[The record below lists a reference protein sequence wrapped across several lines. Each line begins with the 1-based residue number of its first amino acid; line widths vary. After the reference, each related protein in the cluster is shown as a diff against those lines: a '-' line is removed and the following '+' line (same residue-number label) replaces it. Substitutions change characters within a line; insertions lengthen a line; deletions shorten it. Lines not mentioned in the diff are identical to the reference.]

1 MWQLNIYN
9 NQVKSSKSIY
19 HRFILIILG
28 PFGGAERGRA
38 SLAHTYSML
47 QFLFKS
53 SADKIAM
60 ISAQVSLSIDRFANL
75 TAMIGAKGMFLLAG
89 CERK

>member
-19 HRFILIILG
+19 HRFILIHL
-28 PFGGAERGRA
+28 EEDLRGA
-38 SLAHTYSML
+38 SLAHTVCIL

-53 SADKIAM
+53 SVDKIAM

-75 TAMIGAKGMFLLAG
+75 TAMIGAKGMFLLAE